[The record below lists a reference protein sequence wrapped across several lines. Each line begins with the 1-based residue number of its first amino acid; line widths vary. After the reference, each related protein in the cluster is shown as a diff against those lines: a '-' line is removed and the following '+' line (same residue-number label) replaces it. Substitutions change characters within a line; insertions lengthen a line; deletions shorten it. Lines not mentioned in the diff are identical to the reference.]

1 MHSRLDTRVRV
12 HPDESLAAR
21 WEGRKDANPLKI
33 RHCLVACTDPEW
45 LGKRIAFISAAA
57 RWVRRCFMSTA
68 DTEFLRLL
76 KKDVDYFERAV
87 ERFEELVPRVSAP
100 IQDQWRLQATV
111 RRNFAM
117 ELEILLDKA
126 EASAAPRRNKRGQN
140 DGDTKHSDSAPY

>member
-1 MHSRLDTRVRV
+1 M
-12 HPDESLAAR
+12 
-21 WEGRKDANPLKI
+21 
-33 RHCLVACTDPEW
+33 
-45 LGKRIAFISAAA
+45 SA
-57 RWVRRCFMSTA
+57 A

-76 KKDVDYFERAV
+76 KKDIDYFECAV

-126 EASAAPRRNKRGQN
+126 EECASVSAALRNKSGEN
-140 DGDTKHSDSAPY
+140 NGDMTHSDSAPYKLPGF

>member
-1 MHSRLDTRVRV
+1 
-12 HPDESLAAR
+12 
-21 WEGRKDANPLKI
+21 
-33 RHCLVACTDPEW
+33 
-45 LGKRIAFISAAA
+45 
-57 RWVRRCFMSTA
+57 MSTA

-117 ELEILLDKA
+117 ELEILSDKA
-126 EASAAPRRNKRGQN
+126 EECASASAAPRRNKSGKN
-140 DGDTKHSDSAPY
+140 DGDMKPSDSAVY

>member
-1 MHSRLDTRVRV
+1 M
-12 HPDESLAAR
+12 
-21 WEGRKDANPLKI
+21 
-33 RHCLVACTDPEW
+33 
-45 LGKRIAFISAAA
+45 SA
-57 RWVRRCFMSTA
+57 A

-76 KKDVDYFERAV
+76 EKDIDYFERAI
-87 ERFEELVPRVSAP
+87 ERFEELIPRVSAP

>member
-1 MHSRLDTRVRV
+1 M
-12 HPDESLAAR
+12 PIGLAR
-21 WEGRKDANPLKI
+21 QLQDDCRQIRGIRK
-33 RHCLVACTDPEW
+33 W
-45 LGKRIAFISAAA
+45 
-57 RWVRRCFMSTA
+57 RCFMSAA

-76 KKDVDYFERAV
+76 KKDIDYFERAI

-126 EASAAPRRNKRGQN
+126 EECGGASTVPQRNKSAQ
-140 DGDTKHSDSAPY
+140 SDSAPY

>member
-1 MHSRLDTRVRV
+1 
-12 HPDESLAAR
+12 
-21 WEGRKDANPLKI
+21 
-33 RHCLVACTDPEW
+33 
-45 LGKRIAFISAAA
+45 
-57 RWVRRCFMSTA
+57 MSTV

-76 KKDVDYFERAV
+76 KKDVDYFERAI

-126 EASAAPRRNKRGQN
+126 EECASASAAPRRNKSGKN
-140 DGDTKHSDSAPY
+140 DGDMKHSDSALY

>member
-1 MHSRLDTRVRV
+1 M
-12 HPDESLAAR
+12 
-21 WEGRKDANPLKI
+21 KN
-33 RHCLVACTDPEW
+33 CC
-45 LGKRIAFISAAA
+45 
-57 RWVRRCFMSTA
+57 RWVRRCFMSAA

-76 KKDVDYFERAV
+76 KKDIDYFERAV

-126 EASAAPRRNKRGQN
+126 EECASASAAPRNKSGKN
-140 DGDTKHSDSAPY
+140 DGGMKPPDSAPY